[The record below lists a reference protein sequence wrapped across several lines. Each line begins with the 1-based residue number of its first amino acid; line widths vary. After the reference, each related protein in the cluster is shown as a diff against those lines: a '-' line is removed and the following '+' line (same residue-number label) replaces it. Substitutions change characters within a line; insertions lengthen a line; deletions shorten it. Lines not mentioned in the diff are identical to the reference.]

1 METFHA
7 RFAPFPYHPP
17 RALAMKRA
25 RVTDFTAIV
34 TIRLSSRVFFF
45 FSPFFFFFR
54 GGQVNL
60 ERSDGV
66 RLMGED
72 WIELIIKSTRDEG
85 LKFSWDWDFC
95 G

>member
-1 METFHA
+1 
-7 RFAPFPYHPP
+7 
-17 RALAMKRA
+17 MKRA

-34 TIRLSSRVFFF
+34 TIRLSSRVFF

>member
-17 RALAMKRA
+17 RALRRA

-34 TIRLSSRVFFF
+34 TIRPVVFFF
-45 FSPFFFFFR
+45 SLFLFLSR

-60 ERSDGV
+60 ERWGV
-66 RLMGED
+66 ID
-72 WIELIIKSTRDEG
+72 D
-85 LKFSWDWDFC
+85 
-95 G
+95 

>member
-1 METFHA
+1 
-7 RFAPFPYHPP
+7 
-17 RALAMKRA
+17 MKRA